1 MSLIIVL
8 PRNQGDTIINHM
20 RKIDSKYVWA
30 LAIFAVA
37 LALRIIYFLQVRSNY
52 PGWDTPTIDP
62 LYHDLWAKQ
71 IASGNVLGTGPF
83 FRAPLYAY
91 FLGAIY
97 AIFGPSLT
105 AAKIIQ
111 HIIGAFSCSLI
122 FLFSD
127 RYFNRK
133 TAFISGLISAFY
145 WVFIY
150 FEDELLLDS
159 LLVLL
164 AVLLIWFLFRAF
176 EKPSLK
182 RFLLTG
188 IILGLAAITRP
199 NFLVML
205 PVVAIWVL
213 YAFKLDIKEKIARI
227 LILTAGCAVIIS
239 PVTLR
244 NILVGDDTVLIASQG
259 GINFYIGN
267 NEYATGATAVM
278 PEFGPTWQYGD
289 CEYLAKLETGRI
301 GKEMKQSEVSAFYYK
316 KALKFIVNKP
326 AEWIYLMIKKLT
338 YFWNSYEISNN
349 QNLYFYKKFA
359 SVTFILPPLLFI
371 IAPLS
376 IIGLWHI
383 FFKDARYHIM
393 GLFIIIYML
402 TVIGFF
408 VNSRFRLPVLPFL
421 IILSVYTVFQASD
434 YFKHKKIKK
443 LIYTIVAL
451 AILIPLCNTDFFY
464 MRHDSF
470 AMSHFSLGNVYL
482 KKGLKQ
488 NALDE
493 YSRALELEE
502 CVPSARLNRGIIYF
516 GENDFAKA
524 RREFVLELS
533 SCHRS
538 AQAHNNLSVLD
549 RLSGDFRSALAH
561 AEEAISQSPQ
571 YLEAYINKILALRRL
586 GENQEAFNAAINLT
600 VNFPDYLPGHYFLGK
615 FLGERG
621 MPDEAMK
628 QFRFIIGRGEQN
640 IIERYDLS
648 TIYSSQTEYGYK
660 PYRMPGL
667 AYYELG
673 NLVVS
678 RGEIDSAMIYFRRAT
693 EILPEYPD
701 AWTNLALAYD
711 HRKMYEDALSAFKRS
726 LDLDPENPYTL
737 YNLGLTLGKLR
748 LFREAAEVFRIAIDI
763 KPDFPEA
770 IDKLRITESILESSG
785 N

>member
-1 MSLIIVL
+1 L
-8 PRNQGDTIINHM
+8 PANQGDNIINSM

-30 LAIFAVA
+30 IAIFAIA

-71 IASGNVLGTGPF
+71 IASGNILGSGPF

-105 AAKIIQ
+105 AAKIVQ
-111 HIIGAFSCSLI
+111 HLIGAFSCSLI
-122 FLFSD
+122 FLFTN

-133 TAFISGLISAFY
+133 TAVVSGLISAFY

-164 AVLLIWFLFRAF
+164 AIILVWLLLKTF
-176 EKPSLK
+176 EQPNLR

-199 NFLVML
+199 NFLAML
-205 PVVAIWVL
+205 PVVAIWVI
-213 YAFKLDIKEKIARI
+213 YTFKLGIKEKIVRI
-227 LILTAGCAVIIS
+227 LVLTAGCAVMIS
-239 PVTLR
+239 PVTVR
-244 NILVGDDTVLIASQG
+244 NTLVGGDTVLIASQG

-267 NEYATGATAVM
+267 NEYATGATALM
-278 PEFGPTWQYGD
+278 PEFGPTWQYAD

-316 KALKFIVNKP
+316 KALKFIKNKP
-326 AEWIYLMIKKLT
+326 AEWIYLMTKKLA

-349 QNLYFYKKFA
+349 QNLYFFRRFA
-359 SVTFILPPLLFI
+359 SITVILPPLLFI
-371 IAPLS
+371 IVPLS
-376 IIGLWHI
+376 LIGLYNIFLRDGKYHIIGL
-383 FFKDARYHIM
+383 FVLAYAF
-393 GLFIIIYML
+393 
-402 TVIGFF
+402 TVVGFF

-421 IILSVYTVFQASD
+421 IILSVNTVFENID
-434 YFKHKKIKK
+434 YFKKKKTK
-443 LIYTIVAL
+443 SLIFTFTAL
-451 AILIPLCNTDFFY
+451 LILIPLCNIDFFKI
-464 MRHDSF
+464 RHDSF

-482 KKGLKQ
+482 KKGMKQ
-488 NALDE
+488 KALEE
-493 YSRALELEE
+493 YARALELEE
-502 CVPSARLNRGIIYF
+502 CVPSAHLNRGIIYF

-524 RREFVLELS
+524 RKEFVLEYS
-533 SCHRS
+533 SCQQS

-549 RLSGDFRSALAH
+549 RLSGDFQSALAH
-561 AEEAISQSPQ
+561 ADKAISLSPQ

-586 GENQEAFNAAINLT
+586 GKNQKAFEAARDLT
-600 VNFPDYLPGHYFLGK
+600 INFPDYLPGHYFLGK
-615 FLGERG
+615 FLTEQGYT
-621 MPDEAMK
+621 DEASNE
-628 QFRFIIGRGEQN
+628 FRFIIGQRDYN
-640 IIERYDLS
+640 VIERYDLS

-673 NLVVS
+673 NIFVNK
-678 RGEIDSAMIYFRRAT
+678 GEIDSALTYFLRAA

-711 HRKMYEDALSAFKRS
+711 HKKMYDDALSAFKRS
-726 LDLDPENPYTL
+726 LDLAPENPYTL

-748 LFREAAEVFRIAIDI
+748 LFQDAAEVFRIAIDI

-770 IDKLRITESILESSG
+770 VEKLRITESILKSLG
-785 N
+785 D